1 MSDKLWA
8 GWLNRAQERALD
20 DLVYAR
26 KAQLSDPNSPKL
38 RSNVVSRARSFAK
51 SMVIILQHM

>member
-51 SMVIILQHM
+51 SMVR